1 MHPVFK
7 KMNFKGQSPIL
18 LWQAPASFQ
27 AVLHEMSTLTV
38 FHETPHAEQNY
49 SYVLAFLYQQSDLP
63 LVAQQ
68 IAGRMEEDCLLWLAY
83 PKKSSKKYKTD
94 LSRDMSWQ
102 PIGDLGFEG
111 VRQVAIDEDWSALR
125 FREARFI
132 KTMKRQSL
140 RAMSEEGKKR
150 TGQ

>member
-1 MHPVFK
+1 
-7 KMNFKGQSPIL
+7 MNFKGQTPIL
-18 LWQAPASFQ
+18 LLHAPASFR
-27 AVLHEMSTLTV
+27 VILPEMTTLTV
-38 FHETPHAEQNY
+38 FHETPQAEQNY

-68 IAGRMEEDCLLWLAY
+68 VANRMEEDCLLWLAY

-102 PIGDLGFEG
+102 AIGDLGFEG

-140 RAMSEEGKKR
+140 RAMSDEGKKR

>member
-18 LWQAPASFQ
+18 LLHAPASFQ
-27 AVLHEMSTLTV
+27 AILPEMNTLTE
-38 FHETPHAEQNY
+38 FHESPQADQ
-49 SYVLAFLYQQSDLP
+49 SYGYILAFLYQQSDLP
-63 LVAQQ
+63 LVAQRV
-68 IAGRMEEDCLLWLAY
+68 AGQMDEDCLLWLAY

-102 PIGDLGFEG
+102 VIGDLGFEG

-125 FREARFI
+125 FRETRFI

-140 RAMSEEGKKR
+140 RAMSNEGKKR